1 MIFRANWHGLS
12 LEAEGLKYLIS
23 AFAQQAHSGTRT
35 EGIRLKDWLQISLAY
50 DFSPS
55 DSSALRQLATETIDL
70 ADSVAW
76 ELRFYQRAPQNQWTC
91 HRRWPLFQSHIGP

>member
-50 DFSPS
+50 DFSPA
-55 DSSALRQLATETIDL
+55 DAPALQQMATELIDIT
-70 ADSVAW
+70 APVSW
-76 ELRFYQRAPQNQWTC
+76 ELRFYQRANNSEWTC
-91 HRRWPLFQSHIGP
+91 HKSWPLG